1 MLRCRIFPIRDVQ
14 NRAARFRFKTQL
26 AGAKKTLHGPVGIA
40 ESLPVKLRREAKD
53 CLEQASRS
61 PIDQEEWQLLAEDLI
76 MVAISLEQI
85 AGLRTAGRGGFR
97 GRPTS
102 PKSRKISRTT
112 L

>member
-1 MLRCRIFPIRDVQ
+1 MLRCRILPTRC
-14 NRAARFRFKTQL
+14 L
-26 AGAKKTLHGPVGIA
+26 GAQATSIGFGGFA

-61 PIDQEEWQLLAEDLI
+61 PIDRQEWQLLAEDLI
-76 MVAISLEQI
+76 MVAISLEQL
-85 AGLRTAGRGGFR
+85 ARLRTAGQGGFR

-102 PKSRKISRTT
+102 PKSRKNSRTT